1 MELETTGQSKKR
13 VWSAIVRWVDTYAV
27 KPEISEGAE
36 QAVDWVRIVPFVFL
50 HVMCLGFFFVGW
62 SPVALGTA
70 LGLYLVRMFAITGF
84 YHRYFSHNTFKASRP
99 WTFVFAVLG
108 NSAVQRGPLWW
119 AAHHRHHHKYSD
131 QKEDVHSPVQHGFL
145 WSHMGWL
152 TSLQNFP
159 TRLDLVKDWA
169 RFSELRF
176 LDRFDILVP
185 LALAISLFLF
195 GSILK
200 SFAPSLGTSGLQMLI
215 WGFFISSTVLF
226 HATCTIN
233 SLDHLWGSRRYRT
246 GDESRNNPLLA
257 VITLGEG
264 WHNNHHHYS
273 VAARQGIYWWEI
285 DLTYYILMMMSW
297 LGIVRNLNPYPRR
310 VIDRDRMEG

>member
-1 MELETTGQSKKR
+1 MGQSKKR
-13 VWSAIVRWVDTYAV
+13 FWTAIVRWVDNYTV
-27 KPEISEGAE
+27 KPEIFEGAE
-36 QAVDWVRIVPFVFL
+36 QAVDWVRILPFVFL
-50 HVMCLGFFFVGW
+50 HVMCLGVFFVGW
-62 SPVALGTA
+62 SPIAVGTA

-84 YHRYFSHNTFKASRP
+84 YHRYFSHNTFKTSRS

-131 QKEDVHSPVQHGFL
+131 QKEDAHSPVQHGFL

-169 RFSELRF
+169 RFPELRF
-176 LDRFDILVP
+176 LDRFDILLP
-185 LALAISLFLF
+185 LALAAALFLS

-200 SFAPSLGTSGLQMLI
+200 TYAPSLGTSGLQMLV
-215 WGFFISSTVLF
+215 WGFFVSSTVLF

-233 SLDHLWGSRRYRT
+233 SLDHLWGSKRFRT

-285 DLTYYILMMMSW
+285 DLTYYILMMMSC

-310 VIDRDRMEG
+310 IIDRDRMEG

>member
-1 MELETTGQSKKR
+1 MASETTDQPKNR
-13 VWSAIVRWVDTYAV
+13 VWTSIVRWVDNYAV

-36 QAVDWVRIVPFVFL
+36 QAVDWVRILPFVFL
-50 HVMCLGFFFVGW
+50 HVMCLGVFFVGW
-62 SPVALGTA
+62 SPIAVGTA

-108 NSAVQRGPLWW
+108 NSSVQRGPLWW

-131 QKEDVHSPVQHGFL
+131 RKEDVHSPVQHGFL
-145 WSHMGWL
+145 WSHIGWL

-159 TRLDLVKDWA
+159 TRLSLVKDWA
-169 RFSELRF
+169 RFPELRF

-185 LALAISLFLF
+185 SVLAAALFLS
-195 GSILK
+195 GSLLE
-200 SFAPSLGTSGLQMLI
+200 SYAPSWGASGLQMLI

-233 SLDHLWGSRRYRT
+233 SLDHLWGSRRFRT

-264 WHNNHHHYS
+264 WHNNHHHYP

-285 DLTYYILMMMSW
+285 DLTYYLLKMMSW
-297 LGIVRNLNPYPRR
+297 LGIVRSLNPYPRR
-310 VIDRDRMEG
+310 IIDRDRIEG

>member
-1 MELETTGQSKKR
+1 
-13 VWSAIVRWVDTYAV
+13 
-27 KPEISEGAE
+27 
-36 QAVDWVRIVPFVFL
+36 
-50 HVMCLGFFFVGW
+50 
-62 SPVALGTA
+62 
-70 LGLYLVRMFAITGF
+70 
-84 YHRYFSHNTFKASRP
+84 
-99 WTFVFAVLG
+99 
-108 NSAVQRGPLWW
+108 
-119 AAHHRHHHKYSD
+119 
-131 QKEDVHSPVQHGFL
+131 
-145 WSHMGWL
+145 MGWL

-169 RFSELRF
+169 RLSDLRF

-264 WHNNHHHYS
+264 WHNNHHH
-273 VAARQGIYWWEI
+273 
-285 DLTYYILMMMSW
+285 
-297 LGIVRNLNPYPRR
+297 
-310 VIDRDRMEG
+310 

>member
-1 MELETTGQSKKR
+1 MGQSKKR
-13 VWSAIVRWVDTYAV
+13 FWTAIVRWVDNYTV
-27 KPEISEGAE
+27 KPEIFEGAE
-36 QAVDWVRIVPFVFL
+36 QAVDWVRILPFVFL
-50 HVMCLGFFFVGW
+50 HVMCLGVFFVGW
-62 SPVALGTA
+62 SPIAVGTA

-84 YHRYFSHNTFKASRP
+84 YHRYFSHNTFKTSRS

-169 RFSELRF
+169 RFPELRF

-185 LALAISLFLF
+185 LALAAALFLS

-200 SFAPSLGTSGLQMLI
+200 TYAPSLGTSGLQMLV
-215 WGFFISSTVLF
+215 WGFFVSSTVLF

-233 SLDHLWGSRRYRT
+233 SLDHLWGSKRFRT

-285 DLTYYILMMMSW
+285 DLTYYILMMMSC

-310 VIDRDRMEG
+310 IIDRDRMEG

>member
-13 VWSAIVRWVDTYAV
+13 VWSAIVRWVDNCAV

-50 HVMCLGFFFVGW
+50 HLMCLGVFFVGW
-62 SPVALGTA
+62 SPVAGWTA

-84 YHRYFSHNTFKASRP
+84 YHRYFSHNTFKASRS

-159 TRLDLVKDWA
+159 TRLSLVKDWA
-169 RFSELRF
+169 PFSGA
-176 LDRFDILVP
+176 P
-185 LALAISLFLF
+185 L
-195 GSILK
+195 
-200 SFAPSLGTSGLQMLI
+200 P
-215 WGFFISSTVLF
+215 
-226 HATCTIN
+226 
-233 SLDHLWGSRRYRT
+233 
-246 GDESRNNPLLA
+246 
-257 VITLGEG
+257 
-264 WHNNHHHYS
+264 
-273 VAARQGIYWWEI
+273 
-285 DLTYYILMMMSW
+285 
-297 LGIVRNLNPYPRR
+297 
-310 VIDRDRMEG
+310 